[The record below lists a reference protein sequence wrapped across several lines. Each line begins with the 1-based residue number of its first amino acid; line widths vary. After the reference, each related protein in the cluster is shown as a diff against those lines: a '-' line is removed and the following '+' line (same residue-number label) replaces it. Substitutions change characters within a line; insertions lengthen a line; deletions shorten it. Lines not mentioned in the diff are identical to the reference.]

1 MKLQCTNIKAVG
13 ALKDVRMWRFGRTTG
28 TGSISWR
35 FYSTLKNLPHKLESS
50 VPERMVFSFPP
61 SHFCCV
67 RKEGS
72 LLHPRWMSACGVRWS
87 ERVKSMSSSCSGY
100 SVRLYSSGTPNT
112 DHIEIH
118 KQKLELWFSHL
129 PQEEKQFGGYFS
141 PETMHVEP
149 FILEKPPEE
158 GKELSIHPYKEKE
171 SMRRSIT
178 AEQLFDPGNGIME
191 GHGLNILLYGAVGTG
206 KSTVVRKLVLDWCAG
221 SALSQFKLVVP
232 FSCEDL
238 AQLSK
243 STSLR
248 DLVGRKYVH
257 LRKTPFLS
265 GDNNQ
270 ASEVLFIFN
279 GMEKM
284 KLDFRIGSTELCS
297 DPNEALPS
305 GAVVVNLL
313 RKYLLPEAS
322 ILVTTRLSAVNHIPK
337 KYVHRYAQICGFNDP
352 DRQRTYFTSR
362 LLQQSGE
369 RPGKDAEAL
378 IEMLYLNLQRD
389 RQLATACFL
398 PSYCW
403 LMCATLHFLHFTDAK
418 APIHTLTGI
427 YTSFLRLN
435 FGGEVL
441 TIGGEQSS
449 QDHQNS
455 LMLYV
460 VRTVGK
466 LAFDGISSKRTSFSK
481 TELEQWVGGKT
492 KTDEELHQLAV
503 FRTDVLDFFL
513 VPRMEHGGN
522 LAEPDEKRYV
532 FAVPAMQEYLAALYV
547 VLGENKTALEKVTL
561 EVSSALGSA
570 GEDITT
576 LLTIL
581 SKFIPLRIFALFNLV
596 KLFPKFFD
604 RLTSLSR
611 GRIANTMAAEMF
623 RSEDSYNEDVLDQV
637 EQSLLGVQG
646 PQPQQKDDSRS
657 FELYPIFMGGLLN
670 YRNRRLLYQLG
681 CDIKSTTVAQITR
694 TLKKQL
700 IKESRKQQPPEEL
713 MDLLVLLYELQNPRL
728 TAEVLESVKVI
739 DLSNVRM
746 TPLKCFVLSSVLNCF
761 PPGFVLNELNLSS
774 CHVTSELLHLLYPAL
789 NHTRSLNLQFNS
801 LDPESCILLRDL
813 LLESNCKINSLQ
825 LCDNSL
831 QDRGASH
838 LLEALSGNHS
848 LQKLSLMHTGL
859 RDSAASELAA
869 KLASHSGLQELNV
882 AYNNIGDDAALKL
895 VDACREHPTIHTLHL
910 YLNQLTDVGK
920 QSLHV
925 RGVPREKDGRRVKVL
940 ASVTEGSDISEHWHP
955 ILSIIGKNSLSW
967 ERERVREQLLVFLKD
982 LEWGQKQHSSFW
994 KKLHFHRVQRVVR
1007 QMLRMLE
1014 KGSTAN

>member
-1 MKLQCTNIKAVG
+1 
-13 ALKDVRMWRFGRTTG
+13 MWRFGRSTG
-28 TGSISWR
+28 IGTIKILRSYR
-35 FYSTLKNLPHKLESS
+35 ARKDLPYKHKSS
-50 VPERMVFSFPP
+50 VPERKVAFTCTP
-61 SHFCCV
+61 SHLYCV
-67 RKEGS
+67 RKAGS
-72 LLHPRWMSACGVRWS
+72 LLPPRWMSTWWS
-87 ERVKSMSSSCSGY
+87 EHVKLMSSSCCHY
-100 SVRLYSSGTPNT
+100 NVRLYSSSAPNT
-112 DHIEIH
+112 DSLEIH
-118 KQKLELWFSHL
+118 KQKLKLWFSHL

-149 FILEKPPEE
+149 LILEKTPGD
-158 GKELSIHPYKEKE
+158 GKELLMNPFKDSE
-171 SMRRSIT
+171 SMRRSIA
-178 AEQLFDPGNGIME
+178 AEQLFDPRNGIQE
-191 GHGLNILLYGAVGTG
+191 GHGLNIMLYGAVGTG
-206 KSTVVRKLVLDWCAG
+206 KSTVVRKLVLDWCDG

-232 FSCEDL
+232 FTCEDL

-265 GDNNQ
+265 GDYNQ

-284 KLDFRIGSTELCS
+284 KLDFRIGSTELCN

-305 GAVVVNLL
+305 GGVVVNLL

-322 ILVTTRLSAVNHIPK
+322 ILVTTRLSAVDHIPK

-362 LLQQSGE
+362 LLQQSAE
-369 RPGKDAEAL
+369 KPGKETEAL
-378 IEMLYLNLQRD
+378 IDMLYLNLQRD
-389 RQLATACFL
+389 SHLAAACFL

-403 LMCATLHFLHFTDAK
+403 LMCATLHFLHFTDAN
-418 APIHTLTGI
+418 APIRTLTGI

-441 TIGGEQSS
+441 TTGGEQSS

-466 LAFDGISSKRTSFSK
+466 LAFDGISSKHTSFSK

-513 VPRMEHGGN
+513 VPCADHGGN
-522 LAEPDEKRYV
+522 LAGSDEMRYV

-561 EVSSALGSA
+561 ELSSALGTV
-570 GEDITT
+570 GDDITT
-576 LLTIL
+576 LMTLL
-581 SKFIPLRIFALFNLV
+581 SKFIPFRIFALFNIV

-604 RLTSLSR
+604 RLSSLSR

-646 PQPQQKDDSRS
+646 PQPEQKDDSRS
-657 FELYPIFMGGLLN
+657 FELYPIFMGGLLH
-670 YRNRRLLYQLG
+670 YGNRRLLYQLG

-694 TLKKQL
+694 TLKKHL

-728 TAEVLESVKVI
+728 TAEVLQSVKSI
-739 DLSNVRM
+739 NLSNVRM
-746 TPLKCFVLSSVLNCF
+746 TPLKCFVLSSVLNCL

-774 CHVTSELLHLLYPAL
+774 CHVTSELLHLLYPAF
-789 NHTRSLNLQFNS
+789 NNTRSLNLQFNS

-813 LLESNCKINSLQ
+813 LLESNCKIKSLQ

-831 QDRGASH
+831 LDRGASY
-838 LLEALSGNHS
+838 LLEALSGNQS
-848 LQKLSLMHTGL
+848 LQILSLVHTGL
-859 RDSAASELAA
+859 GDSAASELAA
-869 KLASHSGLQELNV
+869 KLASHDRLQELNV
-882 AYNNIGDDAALKL
+882 SYNNIGDDAALKL

-925 RGVPREKDGRRVKVL
+925 RGVPQVKDGRRVKVL
-940 ASVTEGSDISEHWHP
+940 ASVIEGSDISEHWHP

-982 LEWGQKQHSSFW
+982 LEWGHKQHSSFW
-994 KKLHFHRVQRVVR
+994 KKLHFRRVERVVR

-1014 KGSTAN
+1014 KRSNAN